1 MCWKVV
7 GNIILIV
14 NITTRYEDYPVMQL
28 TDLVDPISTEFLEN
42 PTNSPLAYSKKF
54 TALQAMKKFFTVFA
68 RTRHRALSAASVRSI
83 LTLLPPI
90 YA

>member
-1 MCWKVV
+1 
-7 GNIILIV
+7 
-14 NITTRYEDYPVMQL
+14 MQL

-54 TALQAMKKFFTVFA
+54 TGLQAMKKFFAVFA
-68 RTRHRALSAASVRSI
+68 RTRHRALSAVRAIKFTPPIPASVRSI